1 MECIRESELREVFK
15 EFDKNGDGKI
25 TKEELELALVQ
36 LGEKPSNSKIDA
48 IISQADTDGNG
59 CIEIDEFLQV
69 LRQQLLNP
77 REERELRE
85 VFGVFD
91 KDDDGFISV
100 DDLMT
105 VMHSLGETLSGD
117 AARQMIKEGDVD
129 GDGMIS
135 FHESEHS
142 YGVKFN
148 RLLVL
153 KCSLSTLQNSS
164 RSSKD
169 VLERHH

>member
-1 MECIRESELREVFK
+1 MIGGVLQLKTMECIRESELREVFK

-135 FHESEHS
+135 FHEFIALIK
-142 YGVKFN
+142 G
-148 RLLVL
+148 
-153 KCSLSTLQNSS
+153 
-164 RSSKD
+164 RS
-169 VLERHH
+169 